1 MKDIDDLD
9 FDSKYDFINEL
20 ISLFNKHFGTEM
32 YLTPKAEITFCPIH
46 SVLFSLLDELSM
58 GNLPKHIVFDD
69 YGHFNADTFDETT
82 SSFASLL
89 RDYFFFFQLPRA
101 AEDKGLPELTD
112 QSKQTLTVLYEQY
125 HTTEDFHR
133 MLAQYD
139 LGPFEKALWQYLNEH
154 YAFENGSFKRYKK
167 LN

>member
-1 MKDIDDLD
+1 MKINIITLGCSKNTVDSENLAGHLAANHEVH
-9 FDSKYDFINEL
+9 FDRSGNDCDCVIINTCGFIGDAKEESVNVLLEQTAAKKR
-20 ISLFNKHFGTEM
+20 FNQRH
-32 YLTPKAEITFCPIH
+32 
-46 SVLFSLLDELSM
+46 
-58 GNLPKHIVFDD
+58 
-69 YGHFNADTFDETT
+69 
-82 SSFASLL
+82 
-89 RDYFFFFQLPRA
+89 RA
-101 AEDKGLPELTD
+101 AEDMGLPELTD

-167 LN
+167 LNKTNQLWKAVSNG